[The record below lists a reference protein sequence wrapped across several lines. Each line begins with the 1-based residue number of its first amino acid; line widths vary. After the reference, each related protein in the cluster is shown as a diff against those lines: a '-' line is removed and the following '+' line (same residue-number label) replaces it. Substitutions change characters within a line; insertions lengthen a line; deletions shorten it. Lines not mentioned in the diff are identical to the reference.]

1 MLTFRSQPSGRVWFG
16 FRSPPSS
23 PFSGPVNLI
32 HDLNLADWRLAMSF
46 CRSWTPLSA
55 LTEPANGKV
64 QCLLASW
71 SCQLWLVYSIP
82 PFLREWEGSIQTES
96 TGFSLVFIGKTNWHE
111 CSVKPAQA
119 VWADAFLCFFLFI
132 FQQINA

>member
-1 MLTFRSQPSGRVWFG
+1 
-16 FRSPPSS
+16 
-23 PFSGPVNLI
+23 
-32 HDLNLADWRLAMSF
+32 MSF

-55 LTEPANGKV
+55 LTGPANGKV

-71 SCQLWLVYSIP
+71 PCQLWRVNSIP
-82 PFLREWEGSIQTES
+82 PFLLREWEGSIQTES
-96 TGFSLVFIGKTNWHE
+96 TGFSSVFIGKTNWHE
-111 CSVKPAQA
+111 CLAEPAQA

>member
-1 MLTFRSQPSGRVWFG
+1 M
-16 FRSPPSS
+16 
-23 PFSGPVNLI
+23 
-32 HDLNLADWRLAMSF
+32 AF
-46 CRSWTPLSA
+46 CGSWTPLSA

-71 SCQLWLVYSIP
+71 PCQLWLASLIP
-82 PFLREWEGSIQTES
+82 PFLRREWEGSLQTES
-96 TGFSLVFIGKTNWHE
+96 MGFSLVFIGKTNWHE
-111 CSVKPAQA
+111 LSVEPAQA